1 MKVADTRGFTFKAFK
16 HLKGNLKLCI
26 HQSVSLTVLYCIVDN
41 MLTIST
47 IFTLLTLSV
56 KTLETS
62 KKQYQALIQAISK
75 SSITDSASKKV
86 HLQTGVYLS
95 VERSNTVTRPSPDTV
110 ANTVLVVQH
119 WCIFFSTSFTSNKE
133 PKRHHQHKRRGQI
146 YAGNWVIGVGGWAV
160 SPQDRNLVVHVPHQ
174 HIVFRGTAK
183 GKRFLINWSP
193 SERSP

>member
-41 MLTIST
+41 MLTILT

-75 SSITDSASKKV
+75 SLITDRLYKMDLKRCTCRQECTCPWKDQTPSLAHPQIQWQTQCWWSNIDVSSSAPA
-86 HLQTGVYLS
+86 LP
-95 VERSNTVTRPSPDTV
+95 R
-110 ANTVLVVQH
+110 
-119 WCIFFSTSFTSNKE
+119 I
-133 PKRHHQHKRRGQI
+133 
-146 YAGNWVIGVGGWAV
+146 
-160 SPQDRNLVVHVPHQ
+160 
-174 HIVFRGTAK
+174 
-183 GKRFLINWSP
+183 
-193 SERSP
+193 RSPRDITNISAEVKSMREIE